1 MNLDCSVEA
10 VNGLKLCGLNVLRK
24 GDQLH
29 TARMKG
35 VDDPFHDDPLN
46 NPATDM
52 ATGSEN

>member
-29 TARMKG
+29 RARMKG

-46 NPATDM
+46 NPATD
-52 ATGSEN
+52 ATAGSEN